1 MNLSGL
7 VPWCVGLTVLAVP
20 LYLVAEH
27 REHLH
32 SRLVLKSV
40 ASLGFVGTALAAGA
54 TDSLFGLLILAGL
67 LLCLAGDL
75 FLISRQRPLFNA
87 GLVSFL
93 LGHAVYTA
101 AFIMR
106 GQALL
111 PMFAV
116 MLLLLPIGF
125 TIFRWLRSH
134 APKEMLNAIMAY
146 IVMISV
152 MAAAALGTVADG
164 APWLLLPGALAFYF
178 SDLAVARDRFVKRG
192 FINRAWGLP
201 LYYLG
206 QILIALSAGS

>member
-7 VPWCVGLTVLAVP
+7 LPFTIGVTIIAVP
-20 LYLVAEH
+20 FYLVAEH
-27 REHLH
+27 RQHLPG
-32 SRLVLKSV
+32 RLILKSL
-40 ASLGFVGTALAAGA
+40 ASLGFVGTALASGA
-54 TDSLFGLLILAGL
+54 FGTPFGRFILAGL

-75 FLISRQRPLFNA
+75 FLISRQRPLFMA

-93 LGHAVYTA
+93 LGHAVYTT
-101 AFIMR
+101 AFLLR

-111 PMFAV
+111 PMLAA
-116 MLLLLPIGF
+116 MLLLLPVGY

-134 APKEMLNAIMAY
+134 APKEMLNAIVAY
-146 IVMISV
+146 IVVISV

-192 FINRAWGLP
+192 FINRVWGLP

-206 QILIALSAGS
+206 QILIALSAGG